1 MNPLEFYPQLKQAHV
16 GLVVTSVSLFALRGA
31 AVLAGHRWPLA
42 RPLRVGSVLVDTL
55 LLAAG
60 AMLWWMLSLHPV
72 RETWL
77 GTKLLLLPLY
87 VVLGALALRRART
100 ARGRAAAYVGAL
112 ACVALMAAAALAHD
126 PLGAFRLLAAARAG
140 G

>member
-1 MNPLEFYPQLKQAHV
+1 
-16 GLVVTSVSLFALRGA
+16 
-31 AVLAGHRWPLA
+31 
-42 RPLRVGSVLVDTL
+42 
-55 LLAAG
+55 
-60 AMLWWMLSLHPV
+60 MLWWMLSLHPV
-72 RETWL
+72 REAWL

-100 ARGRAAAYVGAL
+100 ARGRAAAYAGAL